1 YTVKLH
7 EVDDSGNVTKVKDVE
22 CLGST
27 ETIVHIIQKGVG
39 GKVTGVKDM
48 KAVTSVIEIYSSYT
62 RDEILNAK
70 AVSKPKSEKEKLEIL
85 KAASEIA
92 KEGGFEELMEKL
104 KK

>member
-1 YTVKLH
+1 MAKEKTDVVITKELQDTVRLHDGKGNGKHRLIKNVYFDENGNHYFNKYTVKLH

-48 KAVTSVIEIYSSYT
+48 KAV
-62 RDEILNAK
+62 
-70 AVSKPKSEKEKLEIL
+70 
-85 KAASEIA
+85 
-92 KEGGFEELMEKL
+92 
-104 KK
+104 